1 MSDKIL
7 RTIFLHT
14 TTIGIREY
22 ICNRYTMK
30 REIETLQTAEGEI
43 RCKTSSG
50 WGTRRTKLEYEDL
63 ARIAREKGISLFEA
77 ASLAGQTKT

>member
-1 MSDKIL
+1 
-7 RTIFLHT
+7 
-14 TTIGIREY
+14 
-22 ICNRYTMK
+22 MK